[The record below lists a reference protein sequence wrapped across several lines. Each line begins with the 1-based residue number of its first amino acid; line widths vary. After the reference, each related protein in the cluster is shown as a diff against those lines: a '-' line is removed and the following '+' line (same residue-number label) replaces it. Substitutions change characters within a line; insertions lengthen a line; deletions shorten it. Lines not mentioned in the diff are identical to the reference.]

1 MAARPIVYVNDPLLR
16 QKSKKVRQ
24 FNSALR
30 ALADD
35 MVETML
41 ENNGLGLAAP
51 QVGALQRLI
60 TIKMPEDEEEDPQ
73 SGKLYVVVNP
83 EIAKAEGEEEEGVEG
98 CLSIP
103 NWYGLVKRAPRVTV
117 KGQNLKG
124 KPIRIKA
131 NGMLARAFQ
140 HEIDHLNGVLFIDL
154 VESPDKIWRVEREE
168 QAEEAARPGE
178 DIAAEPPTAVE
189 EPVKESVL

>member
-1 MAARPIVYVNDPLLR
+1 MAVRPIIYVNNALLR

-24 FNSALR
+24 FNSTLR
-30 ALADD
+30 TLADD
-35 MVETML
+35 MVETMR

-60 TIKMPEDEEEDPQ
+60 TIELPENEEDPQ

-83 EIAKAEGEEEEGVEG
+83 EVAKAEGEEEENPEG

-103 NWYGLVKRAPRVTV
+103 DWYGLVKRAPRAIV
-117 KGQNLKG
+117 KGQDLKG

-131 NGMLARAFQ
+131 NGLLARVFQ

-154 VESPDKIWRVEREE
+154 VDDPDKIWHVERKE
-168 QAEEAARPGE
+168 QVEEEAGHSGE
-178 DIAAEPPTAVE
+178 DAAAEPLTVEE
-189 EPVKESVL
+189 EPVKELAQ